1 MMGGGER
8 SQKFFLGAIDD
19 ILGNGTHE
27 DGEERPHDE
36 VADPMVTVIVAAY
49 NCKDYIGECITSLR
63 AQTLESFECI
73 IIDDASDDGTI
84 RAAAKAIDGDGRFS
98 AYTMGGNVGPGAARN
113 QALAKARGRYVMYVD
128 ADDSLVPR
136 ALEKLVA
143 RADAQE
149 LDELYFS
156 AQSFYE
162 DGAIYDVMNEDFSGR
177 ESFKGVATG
186 RELFTFFSDR
196 GQYFPQGALRMVRRE
211 LLEREHIRFPEGII
225 HEDVLYG
232 WRILVASQRSSFLN
246 EPLYLRRQRAGSIMG
261 ASRRTAENVLGH
273 SICVNQIRA
282 WVAAHAS
289 ELDDAF
295 LQAAGREVGQWCQCI
310 ARDWAG
316 LDPAERAAFTAG
328 LTPEERLEFNF
339 FMLGA
344 GQAAERAAAEWR
356 ESQTYKLGDAVARLP
371 RALRI
376 RLRALLDR
384 RKAIRM

>member
-1 MMGGGER
+1 MRENTGMP
-8 SQKFFLGAIDD
+8 D
-19 ILGNGTHE
+19 
-27 DGEERPHDE
+27 
-36 VADPMVTVIVAAY
+36 VTVIVASY
-49 NCKDYIGECITSLR
+49 NCEAYVGECLESLR
-63 AQTLESFECI
+63 TQTLGSFECI
-73 IIDDASDDGTI
+73 VVDDASTDGSVAAV
-84 RAAAKAIDGDGRFS
+84 RAQIANDARFTLIER
-98 AYTMGGNVGPGAARN
+98 AENGGPGATRN
-113 QALAKARGRYVMYVD
+113 EALDRARGRYVMYVD
-128 ADDSLVPR
+128 ADDRLTAD

-143 RADAQE
+143 RADAQQ

-162 DGAIYDVMNEDFSGR
+162 DGAVYDVMNENFAGR
-177 ESFKGVATG
+177 EPFEGVVTG

-211 LLEREHIRFPEGII
+211 LLERERIRFPEGII

-232 WRILVASQRSSFLN
+232 WRILVASERSSFLN

-261 ASRRTAENVLGH
+261 AKRRTAENVLGH
-273 SICVNQIRA
+273 SVCVSQVRA
-282 WVAAHAS
+282 WVAAHAD

-295 LQAAGREVGQWCQCI
+295 IQAAGREVGQWCQCI
-310 ARDWAG
+310 ARDWVG
-316 LDPAERAAFTAG
+316 LTPAERAAFTAG
-328 LTPEERLEFNF
+328 LSPDERLEFNF